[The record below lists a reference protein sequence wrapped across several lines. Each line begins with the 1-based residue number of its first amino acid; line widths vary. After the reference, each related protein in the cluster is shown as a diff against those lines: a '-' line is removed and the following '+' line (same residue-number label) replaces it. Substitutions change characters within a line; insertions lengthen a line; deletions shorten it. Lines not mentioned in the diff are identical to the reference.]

1 MEGDANP
8 RRCAARV
15 QKCYRNIV
23 RDKYPALRPAV
34 CVLGIS
40 LGLILKFKV
49 PAAAREDLILVGFP
63 GEIVLNFI
71 QAISIPFIIS
81 TIITGFSAVETS
93 TKVGRRA
100 TAFFLSTSLLSV
112 TSGLILVMLIQPGV
126 TYGETGEDAES
137 FAIVEDLLDV
147 LWNIFPSS
155 LFVSCFQ
162 RHNSER
168 READSN
174 SGLETNAAHYVEG
187 TNTLGLI
194 FWSFVF
200 GQIFHNGGNE
210 TEKIRGTF
218 AALRFFS
225 KSWLHYSL
233 SFLPF
238 GVLFLVSSQVIE
250 FQDWEIISKLGKL
263 IGVVHAGL
271 LFHGA
276 VVLPLIYFSFTKCN
290 PCAVLRKVY
299 PALLSAFLN
308 SSSSATLPLTLQRC
322 EEELGVDRR
331 ISRYMLPIGTKI
343 NKNGTALYEVIAVVF
358 IAQLS
363 HIHPDT
369 SQLISIFVL
378 AAVIAGTEG
387 ISSTWFLTTFFV
399 LRAVGLPA
407 EGAAI
412 LVVIDWLIKPCNTVV
427 NVFGNCIAVALIHEV
442 SKNDLE
448 EMMESGEEMGSDD
461 QAVPSPAR
469 MHRSN
474 AEGLHQED
482 IELHIL
488 GQASDDAL
496 NTQPETPAVE

>member
-263 IGVVHAGL
+263 IGVVHAG
-271 LFHGA
+271 
-276 VVLPLIYFSFTKCN
+276 
-290 PCAVLRKVY
+290 KVY

>member
-34 CVLGIS
+34 CVL
-40 LGLILKFKV
+40 
-49 PAAAREDLILVGFP
+49 
-63 GEIVLNFI
+63 
-71 QAISIPFIIS
+71 
-81 TIITGFSAVETS
+81 GFSAVETS

-263 IGVVHAGL
+263 IGVVHAG
-271 LFHGA
+271 
-276 VVLPLIYFSFTKCN
+276 
-290 PCAVLRKVY
+290 
-299 PALLSAFLN
+299 
-308 SSSSATLPLTLQRC
+308 SATLPLTLQRC

>member
-1 MEGDANP
+1 DVGFDH
-8 RRCAARV
+8 
-15 QKCYRNIV
+15 
-23 RDKYPALRPAV
+23 
-34 CVLGIS
+34 VLDVSWTRSIHSNVFTLFNVVLCIS

-162 RHNSER
+162 RVCLSLRRINDPLFPSNHNSER

-174 SGLETNAAHYVEG
+174 SGLETVNNAAHYVEG

-448 EMMESGEEMGSDD
+448 
-461 QAVPSPAR
+461 
-469 MHRSN
+469 
-474 AEGLHQED
+474 
-482 IELHIL
+482 
-488 GQASDDAL
+488 
-496 NTQPETPAVE
+496 